1 MTTKTDYLLA
11 YIVKE
16 INKAKVLKVAKQ
28 NRIEYYT
35 TNKNKL
41 ESFCLTKLKDFDFIA
56 EVKRTNEKFKELKK
70 VERLERHM
78 YAPELNKLWY
88 KDGTFK
94 NVPGILTIEK
104 AVGL

>member
-1 MTTKTDYLLA
+1 MITKQDYLLT

-16 INKAKVLKVAKQ
+16 INKAKGSKEAKQ
-28 NRIEYYT
+28 NRINYYT
-35 TNKNKL
+35 TNKQKL
-41 ESFCLTKLKDFDFIA
+41 ENFCLTKLKDFDFIA

-70 VERLERHM
+70 VERLERHA

-94 NVPGILTIEK
+94 SVPSKTTIEE